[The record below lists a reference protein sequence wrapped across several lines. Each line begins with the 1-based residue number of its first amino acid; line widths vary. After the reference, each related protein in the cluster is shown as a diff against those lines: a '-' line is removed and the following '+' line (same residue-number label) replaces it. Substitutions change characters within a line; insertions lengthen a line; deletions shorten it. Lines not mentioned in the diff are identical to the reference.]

1 MSVGMLI
8 LLLLIILLF
17 LFCVGMPVAF
27 AMGSVALLVGYFT
40 WGPQMFK
47 LIPTTA
53 FNQING
59 FVLLAVPLFLFMG
72 QMLLRSGLGESMF
85 SAMHILAGRIKG
97 GLAMGVVVVCTLMG
111 AMVGIIGAGILTAG
125 SVAMPPMFERGYD
138 KKLTLGAIMAGGS
151 LGILIPPS
159 IPMVLYCSVTGT
171 SIGKM
176 FAAGIVPG
184 LMIAFMYILYIG
196 VRCTLNPT
204 MGPPMPADHTV
215 SRREK
220 LQAARDGTF
229 ALLLIFS
236 VLGTILLGVATP
248 TEAAACG
255 GFGAVLIAIA
265 YRKFNLTV
273 LNKASMGTMKIT
285 GMLVWIL
292 IGATIFSNFQMLM
305 GAQRLL
311 SALSFESGLPPLA
324 IIMLM
329 QCVMFVMGFFLDEYI
344 IVLICAPLFTPVVV
358 KMGFDPIWFGILMIV
373 NLQIAVQTPPYGFAL
388 FYLRGIT
395 PPDISML
402 DLYKAVIPFVAINFV
417 ALLIIMFAPDI
428 ATWLPG
434 MIFDN

>member
-1 MSVGMLI
+1 MSIGPLILI
-8 LLLLIILLF
+8 LLVLLLS
-17 LFCVGMPVAF
+17 LFCLGMPVAF
-27 AMGSVALLVGYFT
+27 AMGSVALMVGYFT

-85 SAMHILAGRIKG
+85 SAMHILAGRVKG

-138 KKLTLGAIMAGGS
+138 KKLTLGAIMAGGA

-176 FAAGIVPG
+176 FAAGLVPG
-184 LMIAFMYILYIG
+184 LMISSMYIVYIG
-196 VRCTLNPT
+196 VRCAINPK
-204 MGPPMPADHTV
+204 MGPPMPLDHAVT
-215 SRREK
+215 RREK
-220 LQAARDGTF
+220 FQAAKDGAF

-236 VLGTILLGVATP
+236 VLGTILLGMATP

-265 YRKFNLTV
+265 YRKFNLKV
-273 LNKASMGTMKIT
+273 LNEASMGTMKIT

-305 GAQRLL
+305 GAQKLL
-311 SALSFESGLPPLA
+311 SAFSFESGLPPMA
-324 IIMLM
+324 IVMLM

-344 IVLICAPLFTPVVV
+344 IVLICAPLFTPVVM
-358 KMGFDPIWFGILMIV
+358 KMGFDPVWFGILMIV

-388 FYLRGIT
+388 FYLKGIT

-402 DLYKAVIPFVAINFV
+402 DLYKAVIPFVAMNFV
-417 ALLIIMFAPDI
+417 ALLIIMFVPEI
-428 ATWLPG
+428 STWLTG
-434 MIFDN
+434 LIFN